1 MSGADLRSNDPFQRA
16 NQMAAAFP
24 ARRKRAV
31 ITGITG
37 PDFSYLAERLLSE
50 NFEVH
55 GIKRRSSSFNKER
68 VDHLISDWH
77 ERDVRLFLHFGC
89 LMRRYQLVQSAL
101 SHRAGRNLSLGCAE
115 PRAGE
120 FRRCGIHRRRPSAGN
135 RALTER
141 HSRNRNS
148 HAFLQRSQQRNVR
161 PRLRMPANRNHAR
174 QAVETGATEVV
185 IGGRECATRDFIR
198 VEDCTPCEE
207 SCNQKK
213 TAFAQGV

>member
-37 PDFSYLAERLLSE
+37 PDFSYLAERLLSK

-89 LMRRYQLVQSAL
+89 LCDATSLSKLLYRIAPDEIYHLGAQS
-101 SHRAGRNLSLGCAE
+101 RARVSFDVAEYTGDIPGLGTA
-115 PRAGE
+115 
-120 FRRCGIHRRRPSAGN
+120 
-135 RALTER
+135 
-141 HSRNRNS
+141 
-148 HAFLQRSQQRNVR
+148 
-161 PRLRMPANRNHAR
+161 RLPISIR
-174 QAVETGATEVV
+174 ETGNPTRFYNAASSEMSGPGYECPQTETTP
-185 IGGRECATRDFIR
+185 GRPWKRARR
-198 VEDCTPCEE
+198 K
-207 SCNQKK
+207 S
-213 TAFAQGV
+213 

>member
-77 ERDVRLFLHFGC
+77 ERDVSYFLHFGDLC
-89 LMRRYQLVQSAL
+89 DATSSSKLLYRIAPDEIYRLGAQSHVAHGDARR
-101 SHRAGRNLSLGCAE
+101 
-115 PRAGE
+115 
-120 FRRCGIHRRRPSAGN
+120 
-135 RALTER
+135 
-141 HSRNRNS
+141 
-148 HAFLQRSQQRNVR
+148 
-161 PRLRMPANRNHAR
+161 
-174 QAVETGATEVV
+174 
-185 IGGRECATRDFIR
+185 
-198 VEDCTPCEE
+198 
-207 SCNQKK
+207 
-213 TAFAQGV
+213 